1 MGRGIGAG
9 ASVPDP
15 AEGGRRW
22 HHPGAVIVHWGLDAL
37 PRALAETGVERP
49 LLVTSERLAGLAV
62 PVEHRFGGVQPH
74 ADVRGV
80 RAALDAAR
88 AADADG
94 LVAAGG
100 GSAIDTAKAVSAE
113 LSLPVIS
120 IPTTYSGAEWSTG
133 YGSRDAD
140 SGVKRGGGG
149 ALVRAIVYEPA
160 LTLDLPRSETVGTAL
175 NALAHCAEA
184 LYTARHAPDTDAE
197 ALEGARLI
205 AEALPA
211 TVADGRDLEAR
222 TSLLRGAMHAGA
234 ALRAGMGVGHAMA
247 QALGGRYGLPHGTM
261 NAICLPAALRFNA
274 DVAAPAIAR
283 LAAAMGAHD
292 AAARVEELAA
302 LGGPTRLRDHGV
314 PADDLEIVAAASA
327 ARAPALANPRPAPAE
342 EILGLL
348 RSVW

>member
-1 MGRGIGAG
+1 M
-9 ASVPDP
+9 
-15 AEGGRRW
+15 
-22 HHPGAVIVHWGLDAL
+22 IVHWGLDAL
-37 PRALAETGVERP
+37 PRALAEVGAERP
-49 LLVTSERLAGLAV
+49 LLVTSARLAELAV
-62 PVEHRFGGVQPH
+62 PVERRFAGVQPH

-80 RAALDAAR
+80 RAAVEAAR
-88 AADADG
+88 AAGADG

-113 LSLPVIS
+113 LGLPVIS
-120 IPTTYSGAEWSTG
+120 IPTTYSGAEWSPG
-133 YGSRDAD
+133 YGSRDAA

-149 ALVRAIVYEPA
+149 ALVTAIVYEPE
-160 LTLDLPRSETVGTAL
+160 LTLGLPRGETVGTAL

-184 LYTARHAPDTDAE
+184 LYTEKHAPDTDAD

-211 TVADGRDLEAR
+211 VAADGRDLEAR
-222 TSLLRGAMHAGA
+222 TTLLRGAAHAGA

-274 DVAAPAIAR
+274 GVAAPALAR
-283 LAAAMGAHD
+283 LAAALGAHD
-292 AAARVEELAA
+292 ATTRVEELAS

-314 PADDLEIVAAASA
+314 PADDLAQVAAAA
-327 ARAPALANPRPAPAE
+327 AERAPAKANPRPAPAD